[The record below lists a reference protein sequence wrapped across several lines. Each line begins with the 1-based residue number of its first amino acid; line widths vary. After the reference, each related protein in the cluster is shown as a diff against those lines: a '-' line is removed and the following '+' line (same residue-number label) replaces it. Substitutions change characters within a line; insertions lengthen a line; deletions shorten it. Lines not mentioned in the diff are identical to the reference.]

1 MDDQLV
7 LIESSRDWKLDR
19 RTVER
24 GRRGVAL
31 ARAAL
36 RAAAHGVVGD
46 QADPAATGRAA

>member
-24 GRRGVAL
+24 GRRGVTL

-36 RAAAHGVVGD
+36 QAAAP
-46 QADPAATGRAA
+46 ADAADLADTGRAA